1 MSTLSKLNLLDTVH
15 GDIVFDQQQA
25 ADIGNAMGNGAG
37 SFTSPAA
44 AGVIPMGESG
54 NLSVI
59 TAQPGIN
66 PASTAADI
74 VLAVYKLPAGALDAP
89 NRILEIAVNGSTAS
103 NTNTKTMK
111 LIAGATNPVVGQA
124 VSGGTVIASATIA
137 STAGAGGWS
146 LAAQV
151 TKYGAN
157 GSNTQQALH
166 SAAQTGNVVGAL
178 QAPSALTLNEAQ
190 PIAIVVTGNA
200 ATTATDVTFNSI
212 QVVGMN

>member
-1 MSTLSKLNLLDTVH
+1 MSGLPKLNLLDTVH
-15 GDIVFDQQQA
+15 GDIVLDQQQA
-25 ADIGNAMGNGAG
+25 ADIGNAMGNGAAT
-37 SFTSPAA
+37 FTSPAA

-74 VLAVYKLPAGALDAP
+74 VLAAYKLPAGALDVA
-89 NRILEIAVNGSTAS
+89 NRILEITANGSTAA
-103 NTNTKTMK
+103 NTNTKTIKM
-111 LIAGATNPVVGQA
+111 IAGATNPVVGQA
-124 VSGGTVIASATIA
+124 VVGGTIIASATIN
-137 STAGAGGWS
+137 TVPGGGGWS
-146 LAAQV
+146 LAAQI
-151 TKYGAN
+151 TKFGAK

-178 QAPSALTLNEAQ
+178 QAPSALALNEAQ
-190 PIAIVVTGNA
+190 PITIVVTGNA
-200 ATTATDVTFNSI
+200 ATTATDISFNSL

>member
-1 MSTLSKLNLLDTVH
+1 LLDTVH

-74 VLAVYKLPAGALDAP
+74 VLAVFTLPAGGLDVA
-89 NRILEIAVNGSTAS
+89 NRMLEITANGATVA

-111 LIAGATNPVVGQA
+111 MIMGAANPVVGQA
-124 VSGGTVIASATIA
+124 VSGGTTIA
-137 STAGAGGWS
+137 SITTASGGGGWS
-146 LAAQV
+146 LSAEV
-151 TKYGAN
+151 VKFGAK
-157 GSNTQQALH
+157 GSNTQQAIH
-166 SAAQTGNVVGAL
+166 TAAQSGSVVGAL
-178 QAPSALTLNEAQ
+178 QAPSALALNEAQ
-190 PIAIVVTGNA
+190 LITIVVTGNA
-200 ATTATDVTFNSI
+200 AATATDVTFNSL
-212 QVVGMN
+212 QVSGWN